1 MALVVSSSWK
11 DLRKI
16 LELQV
21 DRRFSEWLKVK
32 LVVKDFENM
41 P

>member
-21 DRRFSEWLKVK
+21 DRRFSEWLKVR